1 MNCCLQRA
9 FTRSNDCPLIIK
21 NTSEISGKCKE
32 KIAPFSEENC
42 FNRFVCS
49 APIIADLFKAETC
62 TILYRTCPCF
72 EKIAVKA
79 NWLIWSQII
88 IQWPERVLCLAVCV
102 IMDWSD
108 ICFVNKPFK
117 LTMLICEKIIRPCYS
132 KLFIFIVKTCWA
144 TNLREQQSIKWA

>member
-9 FTRSNDCPLIIK
+9 FTQSNDCPLIIK

-32 KIAPFSEENC
+32 KIAPFSEENY

-117 LTMLICEKIIRPCYS
+117 LTMLICEKIICPCYS
-132 KLFIFIVKTCWA
+132 TLFIFIVKTCWA
-144 TNLREQQSIKWA
+144 TNLREQQSMKWV